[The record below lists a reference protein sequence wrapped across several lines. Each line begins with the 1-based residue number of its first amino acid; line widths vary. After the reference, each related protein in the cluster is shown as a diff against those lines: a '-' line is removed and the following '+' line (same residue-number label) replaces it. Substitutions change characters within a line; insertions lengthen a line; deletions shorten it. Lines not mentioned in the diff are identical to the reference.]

1 MTTLNIRT
9 IDKQTITLSGSS
21 MTTVADVARLL
32 EEQHQFEINCQQLML
47 CGRVLSEEEKIE
59 TLQLTKK
66 SFLLLLMKDKVEEE
80 EATDTHA
87 MEIQRQQ
94 REHQQHQSDLRMAQ
108 RINQKR
114 TTKSPQQV
122 WCLGC
127 GRVLFTL
134 PMRLGIRCRAARDLL
149 KIYTTYIQKPN

>member
-59 TLQLTKK
+59 HLQLTKK
-66 SFLLLLMKDKVEEE
+66 SFLCLTNENHRPLYRNKK
-80 EATDTHA
+80 HY
-87 MEIQRQQ
+87 
-94 REHQQHQSDLRMAQ
+94 H
-108 RINQKR
+108 NNGQK
-114 TTKSPQQV
+114 
-122 WCLGC
+122 
-127 GRVLFTL
+127 
-134 PMRLGIRCRAARDLL
+134 
-149 KIYTTYIQKPN
+149 

>member
-59 TLQLTKK
+59 HLQLTKK

-114 TTKSPQQV
+114 TTKRMKKTKKETEDIVKKKKKKNFYFFFKPM
-122 WCLGC
+122 
-127 GRVLFTL
+127 L
-134 PMRLGIRCRAARDLL
+134 PEIS
-149 KIYTTYIQKPN
+149 